1 MFAVAAVVYTLA
13 ASVAPVLHLVDDGGV
28 HDAAARAASSGE
40 PGEPLPLPDPLGDP
54 DCLVCQVLT
63 SAAHPVADGPP
74 REAPSATHHAPGAES
89 TLRLSAAARL
99 HLARAP
105 PSA

>member
-13 ASVAPVLHLVDDGGV
+13 ASVAPVLHLVDDAGEHHAV
-28 HDAAARAASSGE
+28 APAPTSGE
-40 PGEPLPLPDPLGDP
+40 PGQTLPDPLGDP

-74 REAPSATHHAPGAES
+74 REALSATHQPLGAES
-89 TLRLSAAARL
+89 TLRLALAARL
-99 HLARAP
+99 HFARAP
-105 PSA
+105 PSV